1 LPSSSSRRSAL
12 GERYFESVTRS
23 DVHPIHAGLRTLPA
37 TANDVVNTVGSRYLR
52 ELPLAVQL
60 AFELRYGEELQL
72 EEVA

>member
-1 LPSSSSRRSAL
+1 
-12 GERYFESVTRS
+12 
-23 DVHPIHAGLRTLPA
+23 VHPIHAGLRTIPA
-37 TANDVVNTVGSRYLR
+37 TANDVVNTIGTRYLR